1 MNAAVFVTF
10 ARVAPVEH
18 EHAAVGTVTD
28 FHAAEP
34 RISRNQKVHP
44 VPAHV
49 AAAVAFEDFL
59 IGTAAMEIQRE
70 KPSAILR
77 GPVVALVNHHPDVS
91 VAAAQIVRHAVP

>member
-59 IGTAAMEIQRE
+59 IGTAAVEIQSKE
-70 KPSAILR
+70 PAAIFGR
-77 GPVVALVNHHPDVS
+77 PVVALVNHQPNMRVT
-91 VAAAQIVRHAVP
+91 AAQVVRRAVS